1 MTKRQW
7 LVLTISAFALIV
19 TSFVALVVTGAL
31 RPSIHIGPW
40 NPTIRIGSVMSQ
52 HGDHMHSH
60 YVYFDGHEQSSVD
73 VSDSSSLDLDYSV
86 TVKSGSLEVRVLN
99 SDGEVLWQ
107 HEFEEDATGQTEL
120 DVLSS
125 DRVQVQVIG
134 HTTKGQFDVSWGA
147 A

>member
-1 MTKRQW
+1 MYYR
-7 LVLTISAFALIV
+7 
-19 TSFVALVVTGAL
+19 
-31 RPSIHIGPW
+31 
-40 NPTIRIGSVMSQ
+40 
-52 HGDHMHSH
+52 
-60 YVYFDGHEQSSVD
+60 YVYFDGHEQSSID

-99 SDGEVLWQ
+99 GDGEVLWQ
-107 HEFEEDATGQTEL
+107 HEFEEDATGQTEV